1 MKKLLSVLLAAC
13 LCCGM
18 LAGCGKEEKAITND
32 FDSSTNQN
40 EKIAGY
46 SFEVPEAWK
55 KGEKSTENTL
65 YFYPNQGMLMVMY
78 SESEAS
84 ILNDSNR
91 ESFIEGM
98 ASSFEE
104 FKLIDESETTVNDET
119 AYQFDMN
126 AKLAGNDYSL
136 SLITFDGGSGFVSF
150 MMGTLQ
156 SSDEDY
162 RADFDKV
169 LQSIQKPLPFI
180 KTIEDVRFTYSMLQT
195 SEKYNFVSEGV
206 QETSDGSTME
216 ILYESENGAMITIL
230 GDEDEN
236 LTLVSVSAEGEEYFS
251 SMCVM
256 ALIGSGAYTDNS
268 EEIPLDLST
277 DSLKELGTAPT
288 DAISE
293 VSNGISYLLEKSDDG
308 SYRMIIQRDA
318 ETKEDYETFVKES
331 E

>member
-1 MKKLLSVLLAAC
+1 MKKLLSVLLAVC

-18 LAGCGKEEKAITND
+18 LSGCGKERTVTND

-40 EKIAGY
+40 ENIAGY
-46 SFEVPEAWK
+46 SFEVPEAW
-55 KGEKSTENTL
+55 EKAENSTENTL
-65 YFYPNQGMLMVMY
+65 YFYPDQGMLMVMY

-84 ILNDSNR
+84 ILNDSDR
-91 ESFIEGM
+91 ESFIDGM

-104 FKLIDESETTVNDET
+104 FKLIDESETTVNDEE
-119 AYQFDMN
+119 AYKFEIN
-126 AKLAGNDYSL
+126 AKVADSDYSL
-136 SLITFDGGSGFVSF
+136 SMITFDGGYGLVSF

-162 RADFDKV
+162 SADFDKV
-169 LQSIQKPLPFI
+169 LQSIQKPLSFI

-195 SEKYNFVSEGV
+195 SDEYNFVSEGV

-256 ALIGSGAYTDNS
+256 ALIGSGAYNNNSS
-268 EEIPLDLST
+268 EEFPLDLSA
-277 DSLKELGTAPT
+277 DSLKELGTEPT
-288 DAISE
+288 DAIIE
-293 VSNGISYLLEKSDDG
+293 VANGISYLLAKSDDG

-318 ETKEDYETFVKES
+318 ETKEDYEAFVKES